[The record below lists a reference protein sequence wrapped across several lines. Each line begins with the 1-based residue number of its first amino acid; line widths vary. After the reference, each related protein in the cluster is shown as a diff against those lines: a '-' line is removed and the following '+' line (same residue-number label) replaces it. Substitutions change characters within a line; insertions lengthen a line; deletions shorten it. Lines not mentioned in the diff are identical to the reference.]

1 MNATSTRSSTA
12 ITSKLDLDI
21 QTLVSVRLSCQVWPR
36 VNLFIVLLPFC
47 KTQALSSGGSDTP
60 PPSPAPS
67 PSPSPL
73 PSPASPTK
81 PRGRPTK
88 DDQKLARWAKANR
101 EATEVNVKGQDI
113 TDVGAHALASSC
125 PNLTEIDLANTRVTD
140 LGAQAIAALCPGLT
154 DVYLGGTQ
162 VTETGIQQMEAALPE
177 LTVWVSEGW
186 KKPRERQA

>member
-21 QTLVSVRLSCQVWPR
+21 ETLVSVRLSCQVWPR
-36 VNLFIVLLPFC
+36 VNLFIVVLPFS

-60 PPSPAPS
+60 PPSPS
-67 PSPSPL
+67 PS

-88 DDQKLARWAKANR
+88 DDQKLARWADANR
-101 EATEVNVKGQDI
+101 GATEANANGQDI
-113 TDVGAHALASSC
+113 TDVGAHALASTC
-125 PNLTEIDLANTRVTD
+125 PNLSKIDLANTRVTD

-154 DVYLGGTQ
+154 NIYVGGTQ

-177 LTVWVSEGW
+177 LTLWVSEGW